1 MLSLPPLNITDTT
14 RETDTMTTT
23 TDRPTWAV
31 FDITETATYQGVVQI
46 DPARWEALYG
56 ERLDPAALT
65 VEQVR
70 QYVDDAGAEVHERH
84 GNIDGQA
91 WSNLTTTA
99 VEQ

>member
-1 MLSLPPLNITDTT
+1 MPPLPPLNTTDIT

-23 TDRPTWAV
+23 TEQPTWAV
-31 FDITETATYQGVVQI
+31 FDITETAIYQGVVQI

-70 QYVDDAGAEVHERH
+70 QYVDDAGAGVHERH
-84 GNIDGQA
+84 GNIDGQV
-91 WSNLTTTA
+91 WSNLTTAA